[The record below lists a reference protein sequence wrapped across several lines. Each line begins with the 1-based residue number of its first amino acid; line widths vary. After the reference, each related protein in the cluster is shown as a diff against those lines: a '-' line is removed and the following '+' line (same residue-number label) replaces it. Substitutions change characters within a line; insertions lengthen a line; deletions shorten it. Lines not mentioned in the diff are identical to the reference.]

1 MPAKKVQKKKV
12 ATKKAV
18 AKKSTKKVTKKV
30 AAKTETLPSVKP
42 PLENRGVR
50 LGKQPTDYIAGVN
63 SPLAYQIILDDGNW
77 KPYTPTP
84 EVQWGKGGDKMNCV
98 TQSYHNVC
106 ETRLTYLIQNG
117 KLPERHL
124 SFLRDNGYI
133 DANGKVNFN
142 DRISAILNNTTK
154 DGNWLYVVA
163 DSARNYG
170 LFPETI
176 LPSDENL
183 SWEEYYN
190 KALITPEILEVG
202 KKFRELFE
210 MPYEWVS
217 VTQSEL
223 LKHLKH
229 APLQIVFPNHAVCE
243 VFGEADIVTYF
254 DTYDPFIKTINRS
267 YLTSAM
273 KIIINPIGVEMTK
286 FFKVQQGNKSGIGV
300 SEGFSLSL
308 LFEDKAAEYAEL
320 LKLVNM
326 PADAPVV
333 QIPTGKFFKLQDG
346 SKLGI
351 LVVEGFSGTGLYEN
365 DFVEYKTLLQITG
378 VPDKAPTVQ
387 IP

>member
-1 MPAKKVQKKKV
+1 M
-12 ATKKAV
+12 ATKKT
-18 AKKSTKKVTKKV
+18 TKKKATKKV
-30 AAKTETLPSVKP
+30 AAKKTTKKKVVQPAETLPTEKP
-42 PLENRGVR
+42 PVVNRGVR
-50 LGKQPTDYIAGVN
+50 LGKRATDYVAGSN
-63 SPLAYQIILDDGNW
+63 SPLAYQIILPDGNW

-98 TQSYHNVC
+98 TQSYNNQC

-117 KLPERHL
+117 LLPERHL

-163 DSARNYG
+163 DAARNYG

-183 SWEEYYN
+183 SWEDYYN
-190 KALITPEILEVG
+190 KQLITPEILAVG
-202 KKFRELFE
+202 KEFLKYFE

-243 VFGEADIVTYF
+243 VFQEADVVTFF

-273 KIIINPIGVEMTK
+273 KIIINPIGVEMAK

-300 SEGFSLSL
+300 SEGFSATV
-308 LFEDKAAEYAEL
+308 LFEDKFAEYQEL
-320 LKLVNM
+320 LKISNI

-351 LVVEGFSGTGLYEN
+351 LVVEGFSGSGIYEN
-365 DFVEYKTLLQITG
+365 DYVEYQTLLKITG
-378 VPDKAPTVQ
+378 VPNNAPTVQ